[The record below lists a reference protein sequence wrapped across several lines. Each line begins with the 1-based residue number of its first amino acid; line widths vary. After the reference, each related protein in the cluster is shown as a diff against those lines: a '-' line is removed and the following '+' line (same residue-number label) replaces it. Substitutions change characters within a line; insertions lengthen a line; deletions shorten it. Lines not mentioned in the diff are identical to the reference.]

1 MPRREPL
8 TRDRVLRG
16 AVALAD
22 AHGIA
27 ALTIRSLAAELG
39 VKPMAVYHHVA
50 SKEEILDGI
59 VDLVF
64 SHIEAEIEAGTEPA
78 ADPEWRERLR
88 HRATAARAVLRRHPW
103 AVPLLESRTAPGPRT
118 LRHHDATLGVLRRAG
133 FPVALAANAYALL
146 DSYVY
151 GFVIQETSLPFDD
164 AGGATADIMATF
176 RPEDY
181 PHLVEMA
188 TEHIMKPG
196 YDFGAGFEFGLD
208 LILDGLEQSR
218 CRAVPPHLP

>member
-1 MPRREPL
+1 MPKRDPL

-16 AVALAD
+16 AVTLAD
-22 AHGIA
+22 ARGIA
-27 ALTIRSLAAELG
+27 ALTIRSLADGLG

-64 SHIEAEIEAGTEPA
+64 GEIGAGIEPPA
-78 ADPEWRERLR
+78 PADGWRDQVRR
-88 HRATAARAVLRRHPW
+88 RAASARDVLRRHPW
-103 AVPLLESRTAPGPRT
+103 AVPLLESRTAPGAAT
-118 LRHHDATLGVLRRAG
+118 LRHHDTTLAVLRRAG

-151 GFVIQETSLPFDD
+151 GFVIQEAALPSDD
-164 AGGATADIMATF
+164 PGGATADIMGSF
-176 RPEDY
+176 RPDEY

-188 TEHIMKPG
+188 VEHIMKPG
-196 YDFGAGFEFGLD
+196 YTFGAGFHFGLD
-208 LILDGLEQSR
+208 LILDGLEQALKR
-218 CRAVPPHLP
+218 VAPP